1 MAGGRCEL
9 EKLLAN
15 HCAPVFCHKKASN
28 LVAAR
33 RELLEALPE
42 VLAGSSISWMK
53 LCGCKKYCHILFY
66 DRERLERYLKRE
78 EHQNFLGGHGYAG
91 RTLEEQLT
99 LLAERYESYQ
109 KHGSAFPHEIGLFLE
124 YPLADIEGFIE
135 HQGKDALE
143 SGYWKVYGDVEQ
155 ARAAFRLYDELK
167 AGAHH
172 HAGGGRKLSRCCAAQ
187 TAA

>member
-53 LCGCKKYCHILFY
+53 LCGCKNIATSSSMT
-66 DRERLERYLKRE
+66 E
-78 EHQNFLGGHGYAG
+78 NGW
-91 RTLEEQLT
+91 
-99 LLAERYESYQ
+99 
-109 KHGSAFPHEIGLFLE
+109 
-124 YPLADIEGFIE
+124 
-135 HQGKDALE
+135 
-143 SGYWKVYGDVEQ
+143 SG
-155 ARAAFRLYDELK
+155 
-167 AGAHH
+167 
-172 HAGGGRKLSRCCAAQ
+172 
-187 TAA
+187 T

>member
-42 VLAGSSISWMK
+42 VLAGSSISWVK

-99 LLAERYESYQ
+99 LLA
-109 KHGSAFPHEIGLFLE
+109 
-124 YPLADIEGFIE
+124 
-135 HQGKDALE
+135 
-143 SGYWKVYGDVEQ
+143 
-155 ARAAFRLYDELK
+155 
-167 AGAHH
+167 
-172 HAGGGRKLSRCCAAQ
+172 
-187 TAA
+187 